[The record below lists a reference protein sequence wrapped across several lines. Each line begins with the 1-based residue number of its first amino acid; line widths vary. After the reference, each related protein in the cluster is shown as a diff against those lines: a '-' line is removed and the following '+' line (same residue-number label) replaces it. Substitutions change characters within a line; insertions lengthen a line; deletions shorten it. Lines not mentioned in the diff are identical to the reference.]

1 MVDTIIIIAA
11 AIIIAV
17 FGVIGLGLWSQ
28 KTEQAVIPV
37 TKRVYDS
44 YVKTFFDEDPKTG
57 KRTLAV
63 LKK

>member
-1 MVDTIIIIAA
+1 MVDSIIIIAV
-11 AIIIAV
+11 AIVIAV

-28 KTEQAVIPV
+28 KAEVPA

-44 YVKTFFDEDPKTG
+44 YTKTWFEEDPKTG